1 MSEKLLQIMGSRWTR
16 LVLVSL
22 ILLGLQTTVLND
34 MRPFNVMI
42 PVMLLFAVASGS
54 LYGSEIGAISG
65 LIIGVMYDCVL
76 TTPLGLASLV
86 FGAAAYVAGLLPF
99 FIREP
104 TWWTR
109 AITIGIVGAAG
120 ELVFPLAQSMVG
132 LSGRFQPHVVVV
144 MTFIAVVGMIVAP
157 LLLPVCRWTLKE
169 SLVG

>member
-1 MSEKLLQIMGSRWTR
+1 VSEKLLQIMGSRWTR

-144 MTFIAVVGMIVAP
+144 MTFVAVIGMIVAP

>member
-1 MSEKLLQIMGSRWTR
+1 MGSRWTR

-34 MRPFNVMI
+34 MRPFSVMI
-42 PVMLLFAVASGS
+42 PVMLLFAVTAGT

-65 LIIGVMYDCVL
+65 LVIGVMYDCVL

-99 FIREP
+99 FVREP

-109 AITIGIVGAAG
+109 AITIGIVGALG
-120 ELVFPLAQSMVG
+120 ELGFPLAQSMVG

-144 MTFIAVVGMIVAP
+144 IAFVVVAGMIVAP
-157 LLLPVCRWTLKE
+157 LILPVCRWTLKE

>member
-1 MSEKLLQIMGSRWTR
+1 MGSRWTR

>member
-22 ILLGLQTTVLND
+22 ILLGLQTTVFND

-120 ELVFPLAQSMVG
+120 ELVFPLAQSWVG

-144 MTFIAVVGMIVAP
+144 MTFVAVVGMIVAP

>member
-1 MSEKLLQIMGSRWTR
+1 VSEKLLQIMGSRWTR

-22 ILLGLQTTVLND
+22 ILLGLQTTVFND

-144 MTFIAVVGMIVAP
+144 MTFVAVVGMIVAP

>member
-1 MSEKLLQIMGSRWTR
+1 M
-16 LVLVSL
+16 LVSL

-34 MRPFNVMI
+34 MRPFSVMI
-42 PVMLLFAVASGS
+42 PVMLLFAVTAGT

-65 LIIGVMYDCVL
+65 LVIGVMYDCVL

-99 FIREP
+99 FVREP

-109 AITIGIVGAAG
+109 AITIGIVGALG
-120 ELVFPLAQSMVG
+120 ELGFPLAQSMVG

-144 MTFIAVVGMIVAP
+144 VAFVVVAGMIIAP
-157 LLLPVCRWTLKE
+157 ALLPVCRWTLKE

>member
-1 MSEKLLQIMGSRWTR
+1 MGSRWTR

-22 ILLGLQTTVLND
+22 ILLGLQTTVFND

-144 MTFIAVVGMIVAP
+144 MTFVAVVGMIVAP